1 MTTNDKSQLVDDV
14 ERIALLVSAAPKDRR
29 SELRKAIEWMMVGM
43 QIAVEDSEKPPA

>member
-29 SELRKAIEWMMVGM
+29 SELCAQYIYNRK
-43 QIAVEDSEKPPA
+43 K